1 MEVAEIMTREPLSVT
16 SDARVADA
24 LELMHDND
32 IRHVPVIDDGA
43 LIGMLSDRD
52 LRDFLR
58 AEDGWRKAQGVSVSE
73 VMSADAIAVEP
84 GADVSDLIDL
94 MLENKIGA
102 VPVVDGHSDKVV
114 GIVSYVD
121 VLAAARELL

>member
-32 IRHVPVIDDGA
+32 IRHVPVIDDGE
-43 LIGMLSDRD
+43 LSGMLSDRD

-73 VMSADAIAVEP
+73 VMSADAISVEP
-84 GADVSDLIDL
+84 GSDVSELIDL

-102 VPVVDGHSDKVV
+102 IPVVDGHSEKVV

>member
-32 IRHVPVIDDGA
+32 IRHVPVIDDGE

-73 VMSADAIAVEP
+73 VMSADAISVEP
-84 GADVSDLIDL
+84 GSDVSELIDL

-102 VPVVDGHSDKVV
+102 IPVVDGHSDKVV

>member
-1 MEVAEIMTREPLSVT
+1 MDVSEIMTHAPLSVG

-24 LELMHDND
+24 LDLMYEHD
-32 IRHVPVIDDGA
+32 IRHVPVIDDGE
-43 LIGMLSDRD
+43 LVGMLSDRD

-58 AEDGWRKAQGVSVSE
+58 AEDGYRRAQGVGVTE
-73 VMSADAIAVEP
+73 VMSADAISVEP
-84 GADVSDLIDL
+84 EAEISEVIDV

-121 VLAAARELL
+121 VLAVAREAL